1 MSFVGNERAGLGR
14 EFAVKRA
21 GRARRSA
28 AGVVAAVAVAVLGL
42 SGCEAGGGRADATSG
57 DAGQQVIA
65 PGKPGEP
72 ARTLSAD
79 EARKEVGDDSP
90 NSADFSYLQMMIEHH
105 RQALV
110 MTELA
115 DKHAESA
122 TVRRI
127 AVRIDA
133 AQRPEIDAMK
143 GWLTTHGGPRE
154 QHGKH
159 GKHGKHG
166 HKDHADMPGMA
177 TDAQLDRLRAARGER
192 FDALFLKLMITHHQ
206 GAVTMATE
214 VLSDGNNVRVEEMAT
229 DVIAQQT
236 AEIDRMR
243 KAAP

>member
-1 MSFVGNERAGLGR
+1 M
-14 EFAVKRA
+14 KRV
-21 GRARRSA
+21 GRARRTA

-42 SGCEAGGGRADATSG
+42 SGCEAGGGRDDAAAG

-72 ARTLSAD
+72 ARTLSPD
-79 EARKEVGDDSP
+79 EARKEIGDDSP
-90 NSADFSYLQMMIEHH
+90 NSADFSYVQMMIEHH
-105 RQALV
+105 GQALV

-127 AVRIDA
+127 ADRIDA

-143 GWLTTHGGPRE
+143 GWLTKHGGPRA
-154 QHGKH
+154 QHGHEGH
-159 GKHGKHG
+159 GDQG
-166 HKDHADMPGMA
+166 AEYAAMPGMA
-177 TDAQLDRLRAARGER
+177 TDAQLGRLRAARGER

>member
-1 MSFVGNERAGLGR
+1 MSCVGDERAGRRR
-14 EFAVKRA
+14 ELPVKRA
-21 GRARRSA
+21 SRSRRPA
-28 AGVVAAVAVAVLGL
+28 AGIVAAVAVAVLGL
-42 SGCEAGGGRADATSG
+42 SGCEAGGDRADAATG

-72 ARTLSAD
+72 ARTLSPD
-79 EARKEVGDDSP
+79 EARKEIGDDSP
-90 NSADFSYLQMMIEHH
+90 NSADFSYVRMMIEHH

-127 AVRIDA
+127 ADRIDA

-143 GWLTTHGGPRE
+143 GWLTTHGGPRG
-154 QHGKH
+154 QHGHEGH
-159 GKHGKHG
+159 GDQGAEHGS
-166 HKDHADMPGMA
+166 MPGMA
-177 TDAQLDRLRAARGER
+177 TDAQLGRLRAARGER

-206 GAVTMATE
+206 GAVTMATD

-236 AEIDRMR
+236 VEIDRMR
-243 KAAP
+243 KAAPKP